1 MAKPKPKPKSPR
13 PKPAASLPARF
24 FEKELTG
31 AQAPSF
37 DTMSL
42 LFARAAELLSREPWD
57 LLEEDNLVLFEEP
70 GAPDTCFCSV
80 MGAARQAMIVQVY
93 IGARS
98 YFWFQK
104 MHAGELT
111 TVGEFFAHQYSVYVD
126 FSDLAGLTPPDRQ
139 LARIMRHPL
148 SRNTVAPIFRTI
160 RPGYHPWYVTET
172 EARILAAG
180 LEAVMVVCELLEKNE
195 DTDFWKV
202 ENSYP
207 FVALEGESGSL
218 NEFSVKLME
227 APREAVAIP
236 KMPELDQPRIQAILS
251 QHLPCEGV
259 VEVDQFYSAGTIG
272 AKYERKACIRV
283 GLAVDAKTA
292 FAFPPEIGAPEK
304 STGDLLAEVVLK
316 AIECKRA
323 LPAEI
328 QVREPEFRIML
339 DRLAQALGVSVKVKK
354 SLPALDFAKS
364 ELQAMMGDPGVI
376 Q

>member
-42 LFARAAELLSREPWD
+42 LFARAAELLSRETWD

-98 YFWFQK
+98 YFWSQK

-126 FSDLAGLTPPDRQ
+126 FSDLAGLNPPDRQ

-172 EARILAAG
+172 EARILPAG
-180 LEAVMVVCELLEKNE
+180 LEAAMVVCELLEKNE

-218 NEFSVKLME
+218 NEFSVRLME
-227 APREAVAIP
+227 SPREAVAFPTMP
-236 KMPELDQPRIQAILS
+236 KLYQPRIDAIIS
-251 QHLPCEGV
+251 QHLP
-259 VEVDQFYSAGTIG
+259 
-272 AKYERKACIRV
+272 
-283 GLAVDAKTA
+283 
-292 FAFPPEIGAPEK
+292 
-304 STGDLLAEVVLK
+304 
-316 AIECKRA
+316 
-323 LPAEI
+323 
-328 QVREPEFRIML
+328 
-339 DRLAQALGVSVKVKK
+339 
-354 SLPALDFAKS
+354 
-364 ELQAMMGDPGVI
+364 
-376 Q
+376 